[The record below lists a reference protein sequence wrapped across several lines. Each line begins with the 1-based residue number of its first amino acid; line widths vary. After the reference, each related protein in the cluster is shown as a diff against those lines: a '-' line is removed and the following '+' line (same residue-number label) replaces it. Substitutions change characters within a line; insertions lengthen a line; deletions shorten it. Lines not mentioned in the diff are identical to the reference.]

1 MEPDEFSETLGIA
14 PDATQGQH
22 YRTGKSWR
30 GLSTRQSLT
39 FLEASAVDQGF
50 LDEIGELAN
59 LEHLRLGW
67 PVTAASLEPLT
78 RLKKLTRLRLDSPRN
93 VTDFTPL
100 TRIPALAHLDIE
112 NAKHLHDLRWLRPL
126 KDRLVTLCLDGS
138 INTTQKLASLDPLDS
153 FAFEELWLVD
163 TTVADKDLSPLITC
177 RNLRKLR
184 CAKSVST
191 FEGFMALA
199 DARPDIACD
208 WFSPEHWPGRKWR
221 R

>member
-14 PDATQGQH
+14 PDATQGEH
-22 YRTGKSWR
+22 RRTGLSFR
-30 GLSTRQSLT
+30 GISTRQSLT
-39 FLEASAVDQGF
+39 FLEASAVDQGY
-50 LDEIGELAN
+50 LDAIGELAN

-67 PVTAASLEPLT
+67 PVTAASLEPLI

-100 TRIPALAHLDIE
+100 TRIPALVHLDIE
-112 NAKHLHDLRWLRPL
+112 NARHLHDLRWLRPL
-126 KDRLVTLCLDGS
+126 KDRLVTLNLDGS
-138 INTTQKLASLDPLDS
+138 INTTQKLASLDPLDG
-153 FAFEELWLVD
+153 FAFEELWLID

-177 RNLRKLR
+177 RNLKTLR

-199 DARPDIACD
+199 DARPDMACD
-208 WFSPEHWPGRKWR
+208 WFSPEHWRGRKWR